1 MDDAMLSR
9 NIIVLLKLSIVF
21 SLFVQLWFILI
32 LRLNITDK
40 WKSSFVNVDA
50 QNFDPSIYS
59 ALS

>member
-32 LRLNITDK
+32 LRLNITVK

-59 ALS
+59 ALL

>member
-32 LRLNITDK
+32 LRLNITVK